1 MKLLCTLALFATL
14 SVTVNGWLV
23 SLVQPI
29 ILSFGAAFAA
39 LNVDLEPI
47 VHTIEWKKLMPF
59 ITKQDSTEGKPED
72 FDGDAAFAEE
82 YCKEYTEEMAGD

>member
-1 MKLLCTLALFATL
+1 MKLLCILAFFATL

-29 ILSFGAAFAA
+29 ILSFGAAFMA

-47 VHTIEWKKLMPF
+47 VHTIEWKRLMPF
-59 ITKQDSTEGKPED
+59 ITKQDSTEDKLEE
-72 FDGDAAFAEE
+72 FDGDEEFA
-82 YCKEYTEEMAGD
+82 